1 MYSRKNSSFSHPFLC
16 YNMGITIESKV
27 NVIKLVGIT
36 EIDEKNFTEYIDSWH
51 KLSENISPSSCDLK
65 HLSFCEWKKEQQAL
79 QKDSTLPEGLVRA
92 DTLFLIEENGYILGA
107 INLRYTMN
115 DDLLKF
121 GGHMSFGIRPEERRK
136 GYGFIMIKLAFNTLR
151 SNGINRALITV
162 SRDNKAAKHIVRK
175 IGGRLE
181 NAYESKGSVI
191 DRYWISL

>member
-1 MYSRKNSSFSHPFLC
+1 MV
-16 YNMGITIESKV
+16 ITKESKV
-27 NVIKLVGIT
+27 KIIKLVGIT
-36 EIDEKNFTEYIDSWH
+36 EIDEKNFLEYISSWQVH
-51 KLSENISPSSCDLK
+51 SDQISPSSCDMK
-65 HLSFCEWKKEQQAL
+65 HLTFCEWKKEQQVL
-79 QKDSTLPEGLVRA
+79 QKDGTLPKGLVRA
-92 DTLFLIEENGYILGA
+92 DTLFLVEENGYILGA

-151 SNGINRALITV
+151 GNGINRALITV
-162 SRDNKAAKHIVRK
+162 SRDNKAAKSIVKK

-181 NAYESKGSVI
+181 NAYESKGNVI